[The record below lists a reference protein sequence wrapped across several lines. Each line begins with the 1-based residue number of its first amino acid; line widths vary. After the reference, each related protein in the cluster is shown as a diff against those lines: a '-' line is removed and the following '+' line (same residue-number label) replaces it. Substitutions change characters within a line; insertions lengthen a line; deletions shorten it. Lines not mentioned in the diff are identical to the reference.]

1 MRFKFVVIL
10 FYFMNTLVVVFI
22 NHEIGAYAQS
32 SSSTQ
37 LIPQERTNIELRKC
51 LETADHP
58 SMLYFLY
65 TLS

>member
-10 FYFMNTLVVVFI
+10 FYFMSTLVVVFI

-37 LIPQERTNIELRKC
+37 LKQLITQACCISCTHFLEC
-51 LETADHP
+51 LHTH
-58 SMLYFLY
+58 SFF
-65 TLS
+65 